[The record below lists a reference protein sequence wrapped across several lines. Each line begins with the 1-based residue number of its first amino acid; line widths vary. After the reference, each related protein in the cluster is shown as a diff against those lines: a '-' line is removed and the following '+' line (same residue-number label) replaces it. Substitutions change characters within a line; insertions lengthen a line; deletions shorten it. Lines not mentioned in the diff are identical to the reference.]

1 VGNSFARKEVG
12 FISLFNLGQPVPDA
26 GHKEFQFLRFQPC
39 QELQV
44 DFRPENSLK
53 QFYEFVL
60 SHSGILLNL
69 KQYVLY
75 RRPVLPLDY
84 DLQSLMVS

>member
-1 VGNSFARKEVG
+1 MGNSFARKEVG

-44 DFRPENSLK
+44 DFRPEDSLE
-53 QFYEFVL
+53 QFYEFIL
-60 SHSGILLNL
+60 SHADILLNL
-69 KQYVLY
+69 KQYVLD
-75 RRPVLPLDY
+75 RRPGAASGL
-84 DLQSLMVS
+84 